1 MPVIPFITL
10 VPLSPDFLSNVQATG
25 AAAVPLALE
34 ACALTAANAEARG
47 NGDGGGECILN
58 PKPLNPKPKP

>member
-10 VPLSPDFLSNVQATG
+10 VPLSHDPLSNVQATG

-34 ACALTAANAEARG
+34 AYALTAANAEARG
-47 NGDGGGECILN
+47 NGDGGSECIITLN
-58 PKPLNPKPKP
+58 PKP